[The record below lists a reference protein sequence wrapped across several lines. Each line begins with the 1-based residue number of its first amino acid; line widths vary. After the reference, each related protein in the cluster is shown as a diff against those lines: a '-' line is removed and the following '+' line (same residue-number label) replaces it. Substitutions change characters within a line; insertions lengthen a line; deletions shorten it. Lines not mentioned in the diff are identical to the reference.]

1 MAVAQ
6 RTKLSLRD
14 LGEGA
19 MIKTLPEDQMKYI
32 IGTLYVMA
40 SKIIE
45 RKNPKA
51 GGDGEPDTFEGLGGQ
66 FRMVPADP
74 KREPL
79 ESGVLFIPD
88 SFHNMISAAMKN
100 AQGDDPNAEMLIAF
114 EVASVR
120 AKNPQGYTWQF
131 TPMVERAENPMDNFV
146 AAIANSKQAQIA
158 APKSAAADGGKK
170 K

>member
-1 MAVAQ
+1 MATVAQ

-19 MIKTLPEDQMKYI
+19 MVKTLPADQNKYVL
-32 IGTLYVMA
+32 GTLYVMA

-66 FRMVPADP
+66 FRMVPSDE
-74 KREPL
+74 KRETL

-88 SFHNMISAAMKN
+88 SFHNMISSAMKK
-100 AQGDDPNAEMLIAF
+100 AQGDDPNSEMLIAF

-120 AKNPQGYTWQF
+120 ANNPAGYSWQF
-131 TPMVERAENPMDNFV
+131 TPMAERAENPMDNFV
-146 AAIANSKQAQIA
+146 AAIAAQKPAQLA
-158 APKSAAADGGKK
+158 APKADDKGGKK